1 MKHALVV
8 VGAALALALAGCGN
22 TTTTE
27 NSARQDSAPSS
38 GCDSNYAGTCVP
50 DVSYDLDCADISNS
64 VDVVGSDPTASMLM
78 GTGTAVS
85 QTARGVPRLRP

>member
-8 VGAALALALAGCGN
+8 VAAVVALAFAGCGN

-27 NSARQDSAPSS
+27 DSARQDSASSS

-50 DVSYDLDCADISNS
+50 DSSYDLDCADISGS
-64 VDVVGSDPTASMLM
+64 VDVVGSDPHGFDADGDGYGCESN
-78 GTGTAVS
+78 G
-85 QTARGVPRLRP
+85 